1 MAESTGVLT
10 YDCTVIATSLCARS
24 AMQDT
29 QWPCAHSHD
38 GCELQ
43 HAEYEKPD
51 GHVEGRVVRH
61 RRGVVVI
68 EAHEDGICGPDWY
81 ECVSMLCLH

>member
-1 MAESTGVLT
+1 MAELTGVLT
-10 YDCTVIATSLCARS
+10 YDRMVIATGLCAHS
-24 AMQDT
+24 ATWDT

-43 HAEYEKPD
+43 HPEYEKPD
-51 GHVEGRVVRH
+51 GHVEGRVVR
-61 RRGVVVI
+61 RRQGAVVI
-68 EAHEDGICGPDWY
+68 EVHEDGVRGPDWC